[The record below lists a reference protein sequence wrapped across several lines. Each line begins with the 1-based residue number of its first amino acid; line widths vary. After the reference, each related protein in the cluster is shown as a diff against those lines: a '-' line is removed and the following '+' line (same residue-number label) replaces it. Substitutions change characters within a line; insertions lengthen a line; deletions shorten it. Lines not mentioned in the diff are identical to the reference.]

1 MTGLL
6 LDHPWQLDEALDPA
20 SEGFGV
26 LEKFVS
32 LVRETQ
38 LDVVPFV
45 SRSEC
50 DEMWQR
56 IQYGRFARTRGW
68 ASLVSFAEH
77 LVVRVDRPT
86 PLATPIPEPPQ
97 LTPCWKR
104 ALRQSMGDLRDWRNP
119 QIIVGPKRQSAWPK
133 THEVTVKIEDA
144 DGADL
149 QHRVLA
155 HLENYNAHPFTRAD
169 LDPWD
174 LTNMYPPVP
183 EPERQHPCRLPRPP
197 SLFGAPLERLREGLI
212 HARAVGWQVNE
223 RCYFIPPEDWRA
235 QDVTK
240 ERWRSGRTF
249 RHERVPQVD
258 HAGPLDYAGRV
269 WVWDRA
275 ERHWDVQEPEEYR
288 RISHTGDRL

>member
-20 SEGFGV
+20 SDGFRV
-26 LEKFVS
+26 LEQFVA
-32 LVRETQ
+32 LVRDTR

-45 SRSEC
+45 SRNEY

-56 IQYGRFARTRGW
+56 IEYGRFAHTRAY

-77 LVVRVDRPT
+77 LVRADPPT

-97 LTPCWKR
+97 LTPCWKH
-104 ALRQSMGDLRDWRNP
+104 ALRQSMGDLQDWRNP
-119 QIIVGPKRQSAWPK
+119 QIIVGAKRQAAWPA
-133 THEVTVKIEDA
+133 TREVAVQIEDA

-155 HLENYNAHPFTRAD
+155 HLESYHAHPFTLAD

-183 EPERQHPCRLPRPP
+183 EADRQHPCRLPRPP
-197 SLFGAPLERLREGLI
+197 NIRGVPWDRLGEGLVD
-212 HARAVGWQVNE
+212 ARAVGWQVSG
-223 RCYFIPPEDWRA
+223 RHYFIPPEDWPLQA
-235 QDVTK
+235 VSKVT
-240 ERWRSGRTF
+240 WRSGRTF
-249 RHERVPQVD
+249 RYVRVLQRYQ
-258 HAGPLDYAGRV
+258 AGPIDYAGRV
-269 WVWDRA
+269 WLWDRA
-275 ERHWDVQEPEEYR
+275 ERHWDVQERNGYL
-288 RISHTGDRL
+288 RISHTGERL